1 MQSPMPTELEL
12 KLAVRPADL
21 PQLQIHPRLVQV
33 LAGPPRMQAMRAH
46 YYDTPAG
53 LLASQKMSLRVRHEG
68 DGWVQTFKTASGE
81 ALALRQRGEWETK
94 VTSDALDWVALA
106 QTPLAELPEFA
117 KLKTLLKRAFTMRFE
132 RRSWVLALPTGE
144 PADTTD
150 DAPGEATQAIF
161 SIDQGEI
168 SVGTGVRK
176 RTAPLSE
183 VELEHVSGKPLP
195 IWKLAQRL
203 CADVALIPLSSSKA
217 ERGWELLRN
226 VPVAPV
232 KAKPPKLHAQSSPVQ
247 AFAASVSSPLA
258 ALQHNLRHLQAADV
272 EYVHLARV
280 ALRRLRTVLRAFGP
294 LPECAV
300 HHKAVDAQRGPLR
313 ALGQLLGTARDADVF
328 ALETLPAM
336 RDALSDEVSDALD
349 TVAHLVALRRTAA
362 YEAIAIALVQPA
374 HGQALLR
381 AERLTYDLMT
391 APPDGE
397 KAKKTARPLLVIA
410 NTMLADAHEKVQHAA
425 RDLTR
430 LSPLARHDLRIEVK
444 RLRYLL
450 DLWAKLYTDAQLQKY
465 RDALADLQEELGV
478 INDAAVAGEMLTEL
492 QAPKALTDAWQV
504 EDQRRLVKALP
515 RVAQGLAALDLCPAP
530 WR

>member
-1 MQSPMPTELEL
+1 MPTELEL

-21 PQLQIHPRLVQV
+21 PQLQTHPRLVRL
-33 LAGPPRMQAMRAH
+33 LAGPVRLQAMRAH

-53 LLASQKMSLRVRHEG
+53 LLASHKMSLRVRHEG
-68 DGWVQTFKTASGE
+68 QGWVQTFKTASGE
-81 ALALRQRGEWETK
+81 ALALRQRGEWETP
-94 VTSDALDWVALA
+94 VPGDALDWAALA
-106 QTPLAELPEFA
+106 QTPLAKLPEFA
-117 KLKTLLKRAFTMRFE
+117 QLKTQLKRAFTMRFE
-132 RRSWVLALPTGE
+132 RRSWGLAWPSDGSPDE
-144 PADTTD
+144 P
-150 DAPGEATQAIF
+150 TQAIF
-161 SIDQGEI
+161 SMDQGEI
-168 SVGTGVRK
+168 SVGTGARK

-183 VELEHVSGKPLP
+183 VELEHVSGPALP

-232 KAKPPKLHAQSSPVQ
+232 KAKPPLLDAQTSAVQ

-280 ALRRLRTVLRAFGP
+280 ALRRLRTVLRALGP
-294 LPECAV
+294 LPECAA

-349 TVAHLVALRRTAA
+349 TVAHLIALRRTAA
-362 YEAIAIALVQPA
+362 YEAIALALAQPA

-381 AERLTYDLMT
+381 AERLTHDLAT
-391 APPDGE
+391 SPPEPEQG
-397 KAKKTARPLLVIA
+397 KKQPRPLLVIA

-450 DLWAKLYTDAQLQKY
+450 DLWAKLYTDSQLQKY
-465 RDALADLQEELGV
+465 RDALADLQEELGLV
-478 INDAAVAGEMLTEL
+478 NDAAVAGEMLTEL
-492 QAPKALTDAWQV
+492 RAPQALRDAWNT

-515 RVAQGLAALDLCPAP
+515 RVAQGLAALDMCPAP

>member
-1 MQSPMPTELEL
+1 MPTELEL

-21 PQLQIHPRLVQV
+21 PQLQTHPRLVRV

-46 YYDTPAG
+46 YYDTPGG
-53 LLASQKMSLRVRHEG
+53 LLASHKMSLRVRHEG
-68 DGWVQTFKTASGE
+68 EGWVQTFKTSSGE
-81 ALALRQRGEWETK
+81 SLALRQRGEWETK
-94 VTSDALDWVALA
+94 VASDALDWAALA
-106 QTPLAELPEFA
+106 QTPLAELPEFP
-117 KLKTLLKRAFTMRFE
+117 KLKTQLKRAFTMRFE
-132 RRSWVLALPTGE
+132 RRSWVLALPTGD
-144 PADTTD
+144 ADESQD
-150 DAPGEATQAIF
+150 DATQAIF

-168 SVGTGVRK
+168 SVGTGVRQRK
-176 RTAPLSE
+176 APLSE

-232 KAKPPKLHAQSSPVQ
+232 KAKPPKLHAQTTPVQ

-280 ALRRLRTVLRAFGP
+280 SLRRLRTVLRAFGP
-294 LPECAV
+294 LPECAA
-300 HHKAVDAQRGPLR
+300 HHKSVDAQRGPLR

-336 RDALSDEVSDALD
+336 RDALSDEVSASLD

-381 AERLTYDLMT
+381 AERLTYDLAT
-391 APPDGE
+391 APDVAHG
-397 KAKKTARPLLVIA
+397 KKPPRPLLVIA

-444 RLRYLL
+444 RLRYVL

-492 QAPKALTDAWQV
+492 QAPQALRDAWQV

>member
-1 MQSPMPTELEL
+1 MPTELEL
-12 KLAVRPADL
+12 KLAVRSADL
-21 PQLQIHPRLVQV
+21 PRLQIHPRLVQV
-33 LAGPPRMQAMRAH
+33 LASPPRLQAMRAH

-53 LLASQKMSLRVRHEG
+53 LLASHKMSLRVRHEG
-68 DGWVQTFKTASGE
+68 EGWVQTFKTASGE
-81 ALALRQRGEWETK
+81 ALALRQRGEWETP
-94 VTSDALDWVALA
+94 VASDALDWAALA

-117 KLKTLLKRAFTMRFE
+117 KLKTRLKRAFTMRFE
-132 RRSWVLALPTGE
+132 RRSWVLALPTE
-144 PADTTD
+144 ESPDQ
-150 DAPGEATQAIF
+150 PTQAVF

-168 SVGTGVRK
+168 SVGTGARK

-183 VELEHVSGKPLP
+183 VELEHISGKPLP

-226 VPVAPV
+226 V
-232 KAKPPKLHAQSSPVQ
+232 
-247 AFAASVSSPLA
+247 LA

-294 LPECAV
+294 LPECTA
-300 HHKAVDAQRGPLR
+300 HHKSVDAQRGPLR

-336 RDALSDEVSDALD
+336 RNTLSDEVRNALD
-349 TVAHLVALRRTAA
+349 TVAHLIALRRTAA

-381 AERLTYDLMT
+381 AERLTYDLAT
-391 APPDGE
+391 SPDVAHGKKPP
-397 KAKKTARPLLVIA
+397 RPLLVIA

-450 DLWAKLYTDAQLQKY
+450 DLWVKLYTDAQLQKY

-478 INDAAVAGEMLTEL
+478 INDAAVAGDMLTEL
-492 QAPKALTDAWQV
+492 QAPQALRDAWQI
-504 EDQRRLVKALP
+504 EDQRRLIKALP

>member
-1 MQSPMPTELEL
+1 MPTELEL
-12 KLAVRPADL
+12 KLAVRSADL
-21 PQLQIHPRLVQV
+21 PRLQIHPRLVQV
-33 LAGPPRMQAMRAH
+33 LASPPRLQAMRAH

-53 LLASQKMSLRVRHEG
+53 LLASHKMSLRVRHEG
-68 DGWVQTFKTASGE
+68 EGWVQTFKTASGE
-81 ALALRQRGEWETK
+81 ALALRQRGEWETP
-94 VTSDALDWVALA
+94 VASDALDWAALA

-117 KLKTLLKRAFTMRFE
+117 KLKTRLKRAFTMRFE
-132 RRSWVLALPTGE
+132 RRSWVLALPTE
-144 PADTTD
+144 ESPDQ
-150 DAPGEATQAIF
+150 PTQAVF

-168 SVGTGVRK
+168 SVGTGARK

-183 VELEHVSGKPLP
+183 VELEHISGKPLP

-232 KAKPPKLHAQSSPVQ
+232 KAKPPKLDAQNCAVQ

-294 LPECAV
+294 LPECTA
-300 HHKAVDAQRGPLR
+300 HHKSVDAQRGPLR

-336 RDALSDEVSDALD
+336 RNTLSDEVRNALD
-349 TVAHLVALRRTAA
+349 TVAHLIALRRTAA

-381 AERLTYDLMT
+381 AERLTYDLAT
-391 APPDGE
+391 SPDVAHGKKPP
-397 KAKKTARPLLVIA
+397 RPLLVIA

-450 DLWAKLYTDAQLQKY
+450 DLWVKLYTDAQLQKY

-478 INDAAVAGEMLTEL
+478 INDAAVAGDMLTEL
-492 QAPKALTDAWQV
+492 QAPQALRDAWQI
-504 EDQRRLVKALP
+504 EDQRRLIKALP